1 MILYTSVVLFHVGQ
15 CIKQLWCSS
24 IVSCNITSIA
34 HNHHTD
40 IYSQTYHP
48 FSRCS
53 ASNSILTLS
62 QIVNSSHS
70 WRPQATRQ
78 RQSCTPGL
86 SCWSSRRT
94 RRPSRPSMGPR
105 GKSTSISKSVSF
117 LFFTLQ
123 QPLSCPAFYPAH
135 LIPSRNL
142 TYTQRYFNR
151 YGRVK
156 SAMHWMAVKG
166 AHWRTPYGS
175 LDKSVRQL
183 GLLEHPAVHVSYKD
197 AEEYCHWAT
206 GTTDND
212 DLALGD
218 SKSDSKNSKSKDKK
232 KRDILRLPTE
242 WEWEYAARGG
252 LVNST
257 FPWGDE
263 APSWGET
270 GKRANTMN
278 IWHER
283 DWDESSS
290 SSSSSRGNKGNK
302 FGKSNDWEKDGYNFT
317 APAKYV
323 MLRDACKFY
332 SLLLFTHVCD
342 SFLCL
347 IYRGTISLSI
357 YPSPQIHTH
366 TCSNKLHPS
375 PTSTPPATI
384 HQILCPQRSRDIP
397 DMWECVGMGTWR
409 HAREAYVTRR
419 QFCGFLRRPV
429 RESSLRGYISIWLI
443 CVLPSSSLLQSLDLA
458 LSSISFVLAHRI
470 SIILIKSN
478 LFHE

>member
-1 MILYTSVVLFHVGQ
+1 MWG
-15 CIKQLWCSS
+15 
-24 IVSCNITSIA
+24 
-34 HNHHTD
+34 
-40 IYSQTYHP
+40 
-48 FSRCS
+48 S
-53 ASNSILTLS
+53 ASNSSGVL
-62 QIVNSSHS
+62 
-70 WRPQATRQ
+70 
-78 RQSCTPGL
+78 L
-86 SCWSSRRT
+86 SCPVISLASHITIILISTLKHTILSHGAALQTRFSHCHKSSIPVIRGGHKLQDRGRAVHLVFRVGAAGEQEDHQGRRWAQ
-94 RRPSRPSMGPR
+94 G
-105 GKSTSISKSVSF
+105 VSLRLYLSLF
-117 LFFTLQ
+117 LFFTFQ